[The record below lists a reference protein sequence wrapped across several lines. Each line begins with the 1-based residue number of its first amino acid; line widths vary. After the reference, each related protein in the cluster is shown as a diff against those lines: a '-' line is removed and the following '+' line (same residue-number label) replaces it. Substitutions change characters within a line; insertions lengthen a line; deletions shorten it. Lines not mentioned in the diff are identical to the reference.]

1 MKLLRII
8 LLCTLCFVLG
18 CSNDEE
24 PLPALEIKNQQG
36 EELSGGAIHLLDGA
50 YSATFEVESNGAWRI
65 MCDAEWLTFEPL
77 SGSGDASVVVRAS
90 EAESSRS
97 AVVTVALADNAN
109 HFRSFDVVQWVSS
122 NDEPTPPADD
132 PTDPTDPTDDPPTGG
147 DNGGDNGDPTDNPTD
162 DPKDDPQPT
171 PLYGD
176 FGEVLN
182 LAAIHAGR
190 YYIGGYRG
198 EELHL
203 ALGEISSVGHC
214 RTARFAF
221 DESGEPVNGDSEQA
235 AVVELVSADGGYYL
249 RFEGCGYL
257 MATSDSAGAL
267 VFADEPAVWQFT
279 KSAEGGFELRQTG
292 EVDVQ
297 LIFSPRAQS
306 DLLRSIA
313 GDEQGGGV
321 RLFLLQE

>member
-1 MKLLRII
+1 MKLLRVI
-8 LLCTLCFVLG
+8 LFCLIFIAAS

-24 PLPALEIKNQQG
+24 ALPALEIKNQQG
-36 EELSGGAIHLLDGA
+36 EELSGGAIHLLEGVN
-50 YSATFEVESNGAWRI
+50 SATFEVESNSGWRI
-65 MCDAEWLTFEPL
+65 MCDAEWLTFEPM

-90 EAESSRS
+90 EAGSSRS
-97 AVVTVALADNAN
+97 AVATVVLADYAN

-122 NDEPTPPADD
+122 NDEPIPPADD
-132 PTDPTDPTDDPPTGG
+132 PTDPSDPTDDPPT
-147 DNGGDNGDPTDNPTD
+147 GGDNGDPTDNPTD

-176 FGEVLN
+176 FGEALN

-190 YYIGGYRG
+190 YYIGGYCG

-214 RTARFAF
+214 RTARFVF

-257 MATSDSAGAL
+257 MATSASAGAL
-267 VFADEPAVWQFT
+267 VFADEPSVWQFAE
-279 KSAEGGFELRQTG
+279 SAEGGFELRQAG

>member
-1 MKLLRII
+1 MKLLRVI
-8 LLCTLCFVLG
+8 LFCLIFIAAS

-36 EELSGGAIHLLDGA
+36 EELSGGAIHLLEGVN
-50 YSATFEVESNGAWRI
+50 SATFEVESNGAWRI

-90 EAESSRS
+90 EADSSRS
-97 AVVTVALADNAN
+97 AVVTVVLADYAN
-109 HFRSFDVVQWVSS
+109 QYRSFDVVQWVSS

-132 PTDPTDPTDDPPTGG
+132 PTDPSDPTDDPPTGG
-147 DNGGDNGDPTDNPTD
+147 DNGDPTDNPTD
-162 DPKDDPQPT
+162 NPKDDPQPT

-176 FGEVLN
+176 FGEALN

-214 RTARFAF
+214 RTAQFVF
-221 DESGEPVNGDSEQA
+221 DESSEPVNGDSEQA

-257 MATSDSAGAL
+257 MATSASAGAL
-267 VFADEPAVWQFT
+267 VFADEPAVWQFAE
-279 KSAEGGFELRQTG
+279 SAEGGFELRQAG
-292 EVDVQ
+292 EVDAQ

>member
-1 MKLLRII
+1 MKPLRII
-8 LLCTLCFVLG
+8 LLCTLCFALG
-18 CSNDEE
+18 CRNDEE
-24 PLPALEIKNQQG
+24 PLPLLEIKNQQG
-36 EELSGGAIHLLDGA
+36 EKLSGGAIHLLEGVN
-50 YSATFEVESNGAWRI
+50 SATFEVESNGGWRI

-97 AVVTVALADNAN
+97 AVVTVALADDAN
-109 HFRSFDVVQWVSS
+109 QYRSFDVVQWVSS
-122 NDEPTPPADD
+122 NDDPAPPADD
-132 PTDPTDPTDDPPTGG
+132 PIDPTDPTDDPPT
-147 DNGGDNGDPTDNPTD
+147 GGDNGDPTDNPTD

-176 FGEVLN
+176 FGEALN

-190 YYIGGYRG
+190 YYIGGYCG

-221 DESGEPVNGDSEQA
+221 DESGELVNDDSEQA

-257 MATSDSAGAL
+257 MATSASAGAL
-267 VFADEPAVWQFT
+267 VFADEPSVWQFAE
-279 KSAEGGFELRQTG
+279 SAEGGFEVRQAG
-292 EVDVQ
+292 EVDAQ

>member
-1 MKLLRII
+1 MKLLRVI
-8 LLCTLCFVLG
+8 LFCLIFIAASCR
-18 CSNDEE
+18 NEE
-24 PLPALEIKNQQG
+24 VSLPALEIKNQQG
-36 EELSGGAIHLLDGA
+36 EELSGGAIHLLEGVN
-50 YSATFEVESNGAWRI
+50 SATFEVESNRAWRI

-97 AVVTVALADNAN
+97 AVVTVALADYAN

-122 NDEPTPPADD
+122 NDDPTPPADD
-132 PTDPTDPTDDPPTGG
+132 PTDPSDPTDDPPTGG
-147 DNGGDNGDPTDNPTD
+147 DNDDPTD

-176 FGEVLN
+176 FGEALN

-214 RTARFAF
+214 RTAWFVF

-257 MATSDSAGAL
+257 MATSASAGAL
-267 VFADEPAVWQFT
+267 VFADEPAVWQFAE
-279 KSAEGGFELRQTG
+279 SAEGGFEVHQAG
-292 EVDVQ
+292 DVDVQ

>member
-1 MKLLRII
+1 MKLLRVI
-8 LLCTLCFVLG
+8 LFCLIFIAAG

-24 PLPALEIKNQQG
+24 SLPLLEIKNQQG
-36 EELSGGAIHLLDGA
+36 EELSGGAIHILDGA
-50 YSATFEVESNGAWRI
+50 NSATFEVESNGAWRI
-65 MCDAEWLTFEPL
+65 MCDAEWLTFAPL
-77 SGSGDASVVVRAS
+77 SGSGNMSVAIS
-90 EAESSRS
+90 ATGAGSSRS
-97 AVVTVALADNAN
+97 AVVTVALSDYAN
-109 HFRSFDVVQWVSS
+109 QYRSFDVVQWGGS
-122 NDEPTPPADD
+122 NDDPTPPADD
-132 PTDPTDPTDDPPTGG
+132 PNDPSDPTDDPPT
-147 DNGGDNGDPTDNPTD
+147 GGDNGDPTDNPTD

-176 FGEVLN
+176 FGEALN

-190 YYIGGYRG
+190 YYIGGYCG

-214 RTARFAF
+214 RTARFVF
-221 DESGEPVNGDSEQA
+221 DESGEPVGSDSEQA

-257 MATSDSAGAL
+257 MATSASSGAL
-267 VFADEPAVWQFT
+267 VFTDEPAVWQFAE
-279 KSAEGGFELRQTG
+279 SAEGGFEVRQAG
-292 EVDVQ
+292 EVDAQ

>member
-1 MKLLRII
+1 MKLLRVI
-8 LLCTLCFVLG
+8 LLCTLCFALG

-24 PLPALEIKNQQG
+24 PLPLLEIKNQQG
-36 EELSGGAIHLLDGA
+36 EGLSGGAIHLLEGVN
-50 YSATFEVESNGAWRI
+50 SATFEVESNGAWRI

-97 AVVTVALADNAN
+97 AVVTVALADYAN
-109 HFRSFDVVQWVSS
+109 HFRSFDVVQWGGS

-132 PTDPTDPTDDPPTGG
+132 PTDPSDPTDDPPTGG
-147 DNGGDNGDPTDNPTD
+147 DNGDPNDNPNDNPTD

-176 FGEVLN
+176 FGEALN

-214 RTARFAF
+214 RTARFVF

-235 AVVELVSADGGYYL
+235 AVVELVSADGGFNL

-257 MATSDSAGAL
+257 MATSASAGAL
-267 VFADEPAVWQFT
+267 VFADEPAVWQFAE
-279 KSAEGGFELRQTG
+279 SAEGGFELRQAG
-292 EVDVQ
+292 DVNVQ

>member
-8 LLCTLCFVLG
+8 LLCALCFALG
-18 CSNDEE
+18 CSNDDE

-36 EELSGGAIHLLDGA
+36 EELSGGAIHLLEGVN
-50 YSATFEVESNGAWRI
+50 SATFEVESNGVWRI

-77 SGSGDASVVVRAS
+77 SGSGDASVAVRAS
-90 EAESSRS
+90 EADSSRS
-97 AVVTVALADNAN
+97 AVVTVALVDNAN
-109 HFRSFDVVQWVSS
+109 QYRSFDVVQWVGS

-147 DNGGDNGDPTDNPTD
+147 DNGGDNDDPTDNPTD

-176 FGEVLN
+176 FGEALN

-221 DESGEPVNGDSEQA
+221 DESGELVNGDSEQA
-235 AVVELVSADGGYYL
+235 AVVELVSADGGYNL

-257 MATSDSAGAL
+257 MATSASAGAL
-267 VFADEPAVWQFT
+267 VFTDEPAVWPF
-279 KSAEGGFELRQTG
+279 AEGGFELRQAG
-292 EVDVQ
+292 EVDAQ

>member
-1 MKLLRII
+1 
-8 LLCTLCFVLG
+8 
-18 CSNDEE
+18 
-24 PLPALEIKNQQG
+24 
-36 EELSGGAIHLLDGA
+36 
-50 YSATFEVESNGAWRI
+50 

-97 AVVTVALADNAN
+97 AVVTVVLADYVN
-109 HFRSFDVVQWVSS
+109 HFRSFDVVQWVGS
-122 NDEPTPPADD
+122 NDDPTPPADD
-132 PTDPTDPTDDPPTGG
+132 PTDPSDPTDDPPTGG
-147 DNGGDNGDPTDNPTD
+147 DNGDPTDNPTDDPTD

-176 FGEVLN
+176 FGEALN

-190 YYIGGYRG
+190 YYIGGYCG

-214 RTARFAF
+214 RTARFVF

-257 MATSDSAGAL
+257 MATSASAGAL
-267 VFADEPAVWQFT
+267 VFAGEPAVWQFAE
-279 KSAEGGFELRQTG
+279 SAEGGFEVRQAG
-292 EVDVQ
+292 EVDAQ

>member
-1 MKLLRII
+1 MKLLRVI
-8 LLCTLCFVLG
+8 LFCLIFITAG
-18 CSNDEE
+18 CRNEEE

-36 EELSGGAIHLLDGA
+36 EELSGGAIHLLEGVN
-50 YSATFEVESNGAWRI
+50 SATFEVESNGAWRI
-65 MCDAEWLTFEPL
+65 MCDAEWLKFAPM
-77 SGSGDASVVVRAS
+77 SGSGNMSVAIS
-90 EAESSRS
+90 ANGAGSSRS
-97 AVVTVALADNAN
+97 AVVTVALSDYAN
-109 HFRSFDVVQWVSS
+109 HFRSFDVVQWVGS

-132 PTDPTDPTDDPPTGG
+132 PTDPSDPTDDPPT
-147 DNGGDNGDPTDNPTD
+147 GGDNGDPTDNPTD

-176 FGEVLN
+176 FGEALN

-190 YYIGGYRG
+190 YYIGGYCG

-203 ALGEISSVGHC
+203 ALDEISSVGHC
-214 RTARFAF
+214 RTARFVF

-257 MATSDSAGAL
+257 MATSAFAGAL
-267 VFADEPAVWQFT
+267 VFTDEPAVWQFAE
-279 KSAEGGFELRQTG
+279 SAEGGFEVRQAG

>member
-1 MKLLRII
+1 MKLLRVI
-8 LLCTLCFVLG
+8 LFCLIFIAAS
-18 CSNDEE
+18 CSNEE
-24 PLPALEIKNQQG
+24 ESLPLLEIKNQQG

-50 YSATFEVESNGAWRI
+50 NSATFEVESNGVWRI

-97 AVVTVALADNAN
+97 AVVTVALADYAN
-109 HFRSFDVVQWVSS
+109 HFRSFDVVQWVGS
-122 NDEPTPPADD
+122 NDDPTPPADD
-132 PTDPTDPTDDPPTGG
+132 PTDPSDPTDDPPTGG
-147 DNGGDNGDPTDNPTD
+147 DNDDPTDNPTD

-176 FGEVLN
+176 FGEALN

-190 YYIGGYRG
+190 YYIGGYCG

-214 RTARFAF
+214 RTAQCVF
-221 DESGEPVNGDSEQA
+221 DESGKPVNGDSEQA

-257 MATSDSAGAL
+257 MATSALAGAL
-267 VFADEPAVWQFT
+267 VFADEPAVWQFAE
-279 KSAEGGFELRQTG
+279 SAEGGFEVRQAG
-292 EVDVQ
+292 EVDAQ

>member
-8 LLCTLCFVLG
+8 LLCALCFALG

-36 EELSGGAIHLLDGA
+36 EELSGGAIHLLEGVN
-50 YSATFEVESNGAWRI
+50 SATFEVESNGVWRI

-90 EAESSRS
+90 EAGSSRS
-97 AVVTVALADNAN
+97 AVVTVALADYAN
-109 HFRSFDVVQWVSS
+109 QFRSFDVVQWVSS
-122 NDEPTPPADD
+122 NDDHTPPADD
-132 PTDPTDPTDDPPTGG
+132 PTDPNDPTDDPPTGG
-147 DNGGDNGDPTDNPTD
+147 DNGGDNGNPNDDPTD

-176 FGEVLN
+176 FGEAQN

-214 RTARFAF
+214 RTAQFVF
-221 DESGEPVNGDSEQA
+221 DESGEPVNGNSEQA

-257 MATSDSAGAL
+257 MATSASVGAL
-267 VFADEPAVWQFT
+267 AFADEPTVWQFAE
-279 KSAEGGFELRQTG
+279 SAEGGFVLRQAG
-292 EVDVQ
+292 EVDAQ

>member
-8 LLCTLCFVLG
+8 LLCVLCFAFG

-24 PLPALEIKNQQG
+24 PLPLLEIKNQQG

-50 YSATFEVESNGAWRI
+50 HSATFEVESNRAWRI
-65 MCDAEWLTFEPL
+65 MCDAEWLTFEPM
-77 SGSGDASVVVRAS
+77 SGSGDASVVVRAG

-97 AVVTVALADNAN
+97 AVVTVALVDYAN
-109 HFRSFDVVQWVSS
+109 HFRSFNVVQWVGS

-147 DNGGDNGDPTDNPTD
+147 DNGDPKDNPTD

-176 FGEVLN
+176 FGEALN

-190 YYIGGYRG
+190 YYIGGYCG

-257 MATSDSAGAL
+257 MVTSASAGAL
-267 VFADEPAVWQFT
+267 VFADEPAVWQFAE
-279 KSAEGGFELRQTG
+279 SAEGGFELRQAG
-292 EVDVQ
+292 EVDAQ

>member
-8 LLCTLCFVLG
+8 LLCALCFALG
-18 CSNDEE
+18 CSNEE
-24 PLPALEIKNQQG
+24 EVLPLLEIKNQQG

-50 YSATFEVESNGAWRI
+50 HSATFEVESNGAWRI
-65 MCDAEWLTFEPL
+65 MCDAEWLTFAPM
-77 SGSGDASVVVRAS
+77 SGSGNMSVAISASGAG
-90 EAESSRS
+90 SSRS
-97 AVVTVALADNAN
+97 AVVTVALSDYAN
-109 HFRSFDVVQWVSS
+109 HFRSFNVVQWVGS
-122 NDEPTPPADD
+122 NDDPTPPADD
-132 PTDPTDPTDDPPTGG
+132 PIDPSDPTDDPPTGG

-176 FGEVLN
+176 FGEALN

-214 RTARFAF
+214 RTAWFVF

-257 MATSDSAGAL
+257 MATSASAGAL
-267 VFADEPAVWQFT
+267 VFADEPAVWQFAE
-279 KSAEGGFELRQTG
+279 SAEGGFELRQTG
-292 EVDVQ
+292 EVDTQ

-313 GDEQGGGV
+313 GDEQGGDV

>member
-8 LLCTLCFVLG
+8 LLCALCFALG

-36 EELSGGAIHLLDGA
+36 EELSGGAIHLLEGVN
-50 YSATFEVESNGAWRI
+50 SATFEVESNSGWRI

-97 AVVTVALADNAN
+97 AVVTVALADYAN

-122 NDEPTPPADD
+122 NDDPTPPADD
-132 PTDPTDPTDDPPTGG
+132 PNDPSDPTDDPPT
-147 DNGGDNGDPTDNPTD
+147 GGDNGDPTDNPTD

-176 FGEVLN
+176 FGEALN

-190 YYIGGYRG
+190 YYIGGYCG

-214 RTARFAF
+214 RTARFVF
-221 DESGEPVNGDSEQA
+221 DESGEPVGSDSEQA

-257 MATSDSAGAL
+257 MATSASSGAL
-267 VFADEPAVWQFT
+267 VFTDEPAVWQFAE
-279 KSAEGGFELRQTG
+279 SAEGGFEVRQAG
-292 EVDVQ
+292 EVDAQ

>member
-1 MKLLRII
+1 MKLLRVI
-8 LLCTLCFVLG
+8 LFCLIFIAASCR
-18 CSNDEE
+18 NEEE

-36 EELSGGAIHLLDGA
+36 EVLSGGAIHLLEGVN
-50 YSATFEVESNGAWRI
+50 SATFEVESNGGWRI
-65 MCDAEWLTFEPL
+65 MCDAEWLKFAPM
-77 SGSGDASVVVRAS
+77 SGSGNMSVAISAS

-97 AVVTVALADNAN
+97 AVVTVALSDYAN
-109 HFRSFDVVQWVSS
+109 QYRSFDVVQWVGS
-122 NDEPTPPADD
+122 NDDPTPPADD
-132 PTDPTDPTDDPPTGG
+132 PTDPSDPTDDPPTGG
-147 DNGGDNGDPTDNPTD
+147 DNGDPTDNPTD
-162 DPKDDPQPT
+162 NPKDDPQPT

-176 FGEVLN
+176 FGEALN

-190 YYIGGYRG
+190 YYIGGYCG

-214 RTARFAF
+214 RTARFVF

-235 AVVELVSADGGYYL
+235 AVVELVSADGGYNL
-249 RFEGCGYL
+249 RFDGCGYL
-257 MATSDSAGAL
+257 MATSASAGAL
-267 VFADEPAVWQFT
+267 VFTDEPAVWQFAE
-279 KSAEGGFELRQTG
+279 SAEGGFELRQAG
-292 EVDVQ
+292 EVDAQ

>member
-1 MKLLRII
+1 MKLLRVI
-8 LLCTLCFVLG
+8 LFCLIFIAAG

-24 PLPALEIKNQQG
+24 PLPLLEIKNQQG
-36 EELSGGAIHLLDGA
+36 EELSGGAIHLLEGVN
-50 YSATFEVESNGAWRI
+50 SATFSIESNGAWRI
-65 MCDAEWLTFEPL
+65 MCEAEWLTFEPL
-77 SGSGDASVVVRAS
+77 SGNGDASVVVRAS
-90 EAESSRS
+90 EAGSSRS
-97 AVVTVALADNAN
+97 AVVTVALADYAN
-109 HFRSFDVVQWVSS
+109 QYRSFDVVQWVSS

-132 PTDPTDPTDDPPTGG
+132 PNDPNDPTDDPPTGG
-147 DNGGDNGDPTDNPTD
+147 DNGNPNDNPTD

-171 PLYGD
+171 PLYGN
-176 FGEVLN
+176 FGEALN

-190 YYIGGYRG
+190 YYIGGYCG

-214 RTARFAF
+214 RTARFVF

-257 MATSDSAGAL
+257 MATSASAGAL
-267 VFADEPAVWQFT
+267 VFADEPSVWQFAE
-279 KSAEGGFELRQTG
+279 SAEGGFELRQAG
-292 EVDVQ
+292 EVDAQ

>member
-8 LLCTLCFVLG
+8 LLCALCFALG

-50 YSATFEVESNGAWRI
+50 NSATFEVESNGAWRI
-65 MCDAEWLTFEPL
+65 MCDAEWLTFAPM

-97 AVVTVALADNAN
+97 AVVTVALVDNAN
-109 HFRSFDVVQWVSS
+109 HFRSFDVVQWVGS
-122 NDEPTPPADD
+122 NDDPTPPADD
-132 PTDPTDPTDDPPTGG
+132 PNDPSDPTDDPPT
-147 DNGGDNGDPTDNPTD
+147 GGDNGDPTDNPTD

-176 FGEVLN
+176 FGEALN

-190 YYIGGYRG
+190 YYIGGYCG

-214 RTARFAF
+214 RTARFVF
-221 DESGEPVNGDSEQA
+221 DESGEPVGSDSEQA

-257 MATSDSAGAL
+257 MATSASSGAL
-267 VFADEPAVWQFT
+267 VFTDEPAVWQFAE
-279 KSAEGGFELRQTG
+279 SAEGGFEVRQAG
-292 EVDVQ
+292 EVDAQ

>member
-1 MKLLRII
+1 MKLLRVI
-8 LLCTLCFVLG
+8 LFCLIFIAAG

-24 PLPALEIKNQQG
+24 SLPALEIKNQQG
-36 EELSGGAIHLLDGA
+36 EELSGGAIHLLEGA
-50 YSATFEVESNGAWRI
+50 NSATFEVESNGAWRI

-77 SGSGDASVVVRAS
+77 SGSGNMSVAIS
-90 EAESSRS
+90 ATGAESSRS
-97 AVVTVALADNAN
+97 VVVTVVLADYAN
-109 HFRSFDVVQWVSS
+109 HFRSFDVVQWVGS

-147 DNGGDNGDPTDNPTD
+147 DNDDPTDNPTD

-176 FGEVLN
+176 FGEALN

-190 YYIGGYRG
+190 YYIGGYCG

-235 AVVELVSADGGYYL
+235 AVVELVLADGGYYL

-257 MATSDSAGAL
+257 MATSASAGAL
-267 VFADEPAVWQFT
+267 VFADEPSVWQFAE
-279 KSAEGGFELRQTG
+279 SADGGFEVRQAG
-292 EVDVQ
+292 EVDAQ

-313 GDEQGGGV
+313 GDEQGGCV

>member
-1 MKLLRII
+1 MKLLRVI
-8 LLCTLCFVLG
+8 LFCLIFITAG
-18 CSNDEE
+18 CRNEEE

-36 EELSGGAIHLLDGA
+36 EELSGGAIHLLEGVN
-50 YSATFEVESNGAWRI
+50 SATFEVESNGAWRI
-65 MCDAEWLTFEPL
+65 MCDAEWLKFAPM
-77 SGSGDASVVVRAS
+77 SGSGNMSVAVSAS
-90 EAESSRS
+90 EAGSSRS
-97 AVVTVALADNAN
+97 AVVTVALADYAN
-109 HFRSFDVVQWVSS
+109 QYRSFDVVQWVSS
-122 NDEPTPPADD
+122 NDDPTPPADD
-132 PTDPTDPTDDPPTGG
+132 PTDPNDPTDDPPTGG
-147 DNGGDNGDPTDNPTD
+147 DNGDPTDNPTD
-162 DPKDDPQPT
+162 NPKDDPQPT

-176 FGEVLN
+176 FGEALN

-190 YYIGGYRG
+190 YYIGGYCG

-214 RTARFAF
+214 RTARFVF

-235 AVVELVSADGGYYL
+235 AVIELVSADGGYYL

-257 MATSDSAGAL
+257 MATSASAGAL
-267 VFADEPAVWQFT
+267 VFTDEPSVWQFAE
-279 KSAEGGFELRQTG
+279 SAEGGFEVRQAG
-292 EVDVQ
+292 EVDAQ

>member
-8 LLCTLCFVLG
+8 LLCALCFALG
-18 CSNDEE
+18 CRNDEE
-24 PLPALEIKNQQG
+24 PLPALDIKNQQG
-36 EELSGGAIHLLDGA
+36 EKLSGGAIHLLEGVN
-50 YSATFEVESNGAWRI
+50 SVTFEVESNGGWRI
-65 MCDAEWLTFEPL
+65 MCDAEWLTFAPM
-77 SGSGDASVVVRAS
+77 SGSGNASVVVRAS

-97 AVVTVALADNAN
+97 AVVTVALVDNAN
-109 HFRSFDVVQWVSS
+109 HFRSFDVVQWVGS
-122 NDEPTPPADD
+122 NDDPTPPADD
-132 PTDPTDPTDDPPTGG
+132 PTDPSDPTDDPPTGG
-147 DNGGDNGDPTDNPTD
+147 DNDDPTDNPTD

-176 FGEVLN
+176 FGEALN

-190 YYIGGYRG
+190 YYIGGYCG
-198 EELHL
+198 KELHL
-203 ALGEISSVGHC
+203 ALAEISSVGHC
-214 RTARFAF
+214 RTAQFAF

-235 AVVELVSADGGYYL
+235 AVVELVSADGGYNL

-257 MATSDSAGAL
+257 TATSASAGAL
-267 VFADEPAVWQFT
+267 VFADEPAVWQFAE
-279 KSAEGGFELRQTG
+279 SAEGGFELRQTG
-292 EVDVQ
+292 EVDAQ

>member
-1 MKLLRII
+1 MKLLRVI
-8 LLCTLCFVLG
+8 LFCLIFITAG

-36 EELSGGAIHLLDGA
+36 EELSGGAIHLLGGA
-50 YSATFEVESNGAWRI
+50 YSATFSIESNGAWRI
-65 MCDAEWLTFEPL
+65 MCDAEWLTFEPM
-77 SGSGDASVVVRAS
+77 SGSGNISVAISAS

-97 AVVTVALADNAN
+97 AVVAVALVDYAN

-132 PTDPTDPTDDPPTGG
+132 PNDPTDDPPTGG
-147 DNGGDNGDPTDNPTD
+147 DNGGDNDDPTDNPTD

-176 FGEVLN
+176 FGEALN

-203 ALGEISSVGHC
+203 ALGEISSIGHC

-235 AVVELVSADGGYYL
+235 AEVELVSADGGYYL

-257 MATSDSAGAL
+257 MATSASAGAL
-267 VFADEPAVWQFT
+267 VFADEPAVWQFAE
-279 KSAEGGFELRQTG
+279 SAEGGFELRQAG
-292 EVDVQ
+292 EVDAQ
-297 LIFSPRAQS
+297 LIFSPRAQG

>member
-36 EELSGGAIHLLDGA
+36 EELSGGAIHLLDGVN
-50 YSATFEVESNGAWRI
+50 SSTFEVESNGAWRI
-65 MCDAEWLTFEPL
+65 KCDAEWLTFEPL

-90 EAESSRS
+90 KAESSRS
-97 AVVTVALADNAN
+97 AVVTVALADYAN
-109 HFRSFDVVQWVSS
+109 HFRSFDVVQWVGSK
-122 NDEPTPPADD
+122 DDPTPPADD
-132 PTDPTDPTDDPPTGG
+132 PTDPSDPTDDPPTGG

-176 FGEVLN
+176 FGEALN
-182 LAAIHAGR
+182 LVAIHAGR

-214 RTARFAF
+214 RTARFVF
-221 DESGEPVNGDSEQA
+221 DESGKPVNGDSEQA
-235 AVVELVSADGGYYL
+235 AVVELVSTDGGYNL

-257 MATSDSAGAL
+257 MATSASAGAL
-267 VFADEPAVWQFT
+267 VFSDEPAVWQFAE
-279 KSAEGGFELRQTG
+279 SAEGGFELRQAG
-292 EVDVQ
+292 VVDAQ

>member
-1 MKLLRII
+1 MKLLRVI
-8 LLCTLCFVLG
+8 LFCLIFITAG
-18 CSNDEE
+18 CRNDEE

-36 EELSGGAIHLLDGA
+36 EELSGGAIHLLEGVN
-50 YSATFEVESNGAWRI
+50 SATFEVESNGGWRI
-65 MCDAEWLTFEPL
+65 MCDAEWLTFAPM
-77 SGSGDASVVVRAS
+77 SGSGNMSVAISASGAG
-90 EAESSRS
+90 SSRS
-97 AVVTVALADNAN
+97 AVVTVALSDYAN
-109 HFRSFDVVQWVSS
+109 HFRSFDVVQWVGS
-122 NDEPTPPADD
+122 NDDPTPPADD
-132 PTDPTDPTDDPPTGG
+132 PTDPNDPTDDPPTGG
-147 DNGGDNGDPTDNPTD
+147 DNGGDNGNPNDDPTD

-176 FGEVLN
+176 FGEALN

-214 RTARFAF
+214 RTVQFVF
-221 DESGEPVNGDSEQA
+221 DESGEPVNGDSEHA

-257 MATSDSAGAL
+257 MATSASVGAL
-267 VFADEPAVWQFT
+267 VFADEPTVWQFAE
-279 KSAEGGFELRQTG
+279 SAEGGFVLRQADG
-292 EVDVQ
+292 VNAQ

-313 GDEQGGGV
+313 GDEPGGGV

>member
-1 MKLLRII
+1 
-8 LLCTLCFVLG
+8 
-18 CSNDEE
+18 
-24 PLPALEIKNQQG
+24 
-36 EELSGGAIHLLDGA
+36 
-50 YSATFEVESNGAWRI
+50 
-65 MCDAEWLTFEPL
+65 
-77 SGSGDASVVVRAS
+77 
-90 EAESSRS
+90 
-97 AVVTVALADNAN
+97 
-109 HFRSFDVVQWVSS
+109 
-122 NDEPTPPADD
+122 
-132 PTDPTDPTDDPPTGG
+132 
-147 DNGGDNGDPTDNPTD
+147 
-162 DPKDDPQPT
+162 PT

-176 FGEVLN
+176 FGEAMN

-190 YYIGGYRG
+190 YYIGGYCG

-203 ALGEISSVGHC
+203 GLGEISSVGHC
-214 RTARFAF
+214 RTARFVF

-257 MATSDSAGAL
+257 MATSASAGAL
-267 VFADEPAVWQFT
+267 VFADEPAVWQFAE
-279 KSAEGGFELRQTG
+279 SAEGGFELRQAG

>member
-8 LLCTLCFVLG
+8 LLCALCFALG

-50 YSATFEVESNGAWRI
+50 NSATFEVESNGAWRI
-65 MCDAEWLTFEPL
+65 MCDAEWLTFAPM

-97 AVVTVALADNAN
+97 AVVTVALVDNAN
-109 HFRSFDVVQWVSS
+109 HFRSFDVVQWVGS
-122 NDEPTPPADD
+122 NDDPTPPADD
-132 PTDPTDPTDDPPTGG
+132 PNDPSDPTDDPPT
-147 DNGGDNGDPTDNPTD
+147 GGDNGDPTDNPTD

-176 FGEVLN
+176 FGEALN

-190 YYIGGYRG
+190 YYIGGYCG

-214 RTARFAF
+214 RTARFVF
-221 DESGEPVNGDSEQA
+221 DESGEPVGSDSEQA

-257 MATSDSAGAL
+257 MATSASAGAL
-267 VFADEPAVWQFT
+267 VFADEPAVWQFAE
-279 KSAEGGFELRQTG
+279 SAEGGFEVRQAG
-292 EVDVQ
+292 GVDAQ

>member
-1 MKLLRII
+1 MKLLRVI
-8 LLCTLCFVLG
+8 LFCLIFITAG
-18 CSNDEE
+18 CRNDEE
-24 PLPALEIKNQQG
+24 SLPALEIKNQQG
-36 EELSGGAIHLLDGA
+36 EKLSGGAIHLLEGVN
-50 YSATFEVESNGAWRI
+50 SATFEVESNGTWRI
-65 MCDAEWLTFEPL
+65 MCDAEWLTFAPM

-97 AVVTVALADNAN
+97 AVVTVALADYAN

-122 NDEPTPPADD
+122 NDDPTPPADD
-132 PTDPTDPTDDPPTGG
+132 PTDPNDPTDDPPT
-147 DNGGDNGDPTDNPTD
+147 GGDNGDPTDNPTD

-176 FGEVLN
+176 FGEALN

-190 YYIGGYRG
+190 YYIGGYCG

-214 RTARFAF
+214 RTARFVF
-221 DESGEPVNGDSEQA
+221 DESGKPVNGDSEQA

-257 MATSDSAGAL
+257 MATSASAGAL
-267 VFADEPAVWQFT
+267 VFADEPAVWQFAE
-279 KSAEGGFELRQTG
+279 SAEGGFELRQTG
-292 EVDVQ
+292 EVDAQ

>member
-1 MKLLRII
+1 MKLLRVI
-8 LLCTLCFVLG
+8 LFCLIFITAG
-18 CSNDEE
+18 CRNEE
-24 PLPALEIKNQQG
+24 EVLPALEIKNQQG
-36 EELSGGAIHLLDGA
+36 EKLSGGAIHLLDGV
-50 YSATFEVESNGAWRI
+50 YSATFEVESNGSWRI
-65 MCDAEWLTFEPL
+65 MCDAVWLTFEPL

-97 AVVTVALADNAN
+97 AVVTVALADYVN
-109 HFRSFDVVQWVSS
+109 HFRSFDVVKWVSS
-122 NDEPTPPADD
+122 NDDPTPPADD
-132 PTDPTDPTDDPPTGG
+132 PTDPSDPTDDPPTGG
-147 DNGGDNGDPTDNPTD
+147 DNGGDNGNPNDDPID

-176 FGEVLN
+176 FGEALN

-203 ALGEISSVGHC
+203 ALGEISYVGHC
-214 RTARFAF
+214 RTAQFVF
-221 DESGEPVNGDSEQA
+221 DESGKPVNGDSEQA

-257 MATSDSAGAL
+257 MATSASVGAL
-267 VFADEPAVWQFT
+267 VFADEPAVWQFSE
-279 KSAEGGFELRQTG
+279 SAEGGFVLRQADG
-292 EVDVQ
+292 VDAQ

>member
-1 MKLLRII
+1 MKLLRVI
-8 LLCTLCFVLG
+8 LFCLIFITAG
-18 CSNDEE
+18 CRNEE
-24 PLPALEIKNQQG
+24 ESLPLLEIKNQQG

-50 YSATFEVESNGAWRI
+50 NSATFEVESNGVWRI
-65 MCDAEWLTFEPL
+65 MCDAEWLKFAPM

-90 EAESSRS
+90 EAENSRS
-97 AVVTVALADNAN
+97 AVVTVALSDYAN

-132 PTDPTDPTDDPPTGG
+132 PTDPSDPTDDPPTGG
-147 DNGGDNGDPTDNPTD
+147 DNGDPTDDPTD

-176 FGEVLN
+176 FGEALN

-214 RTARFAF
+214 RTARFVF

-235 AVVELVSADGGYYL
+235 AVVELVSADGGYNL

-257 MATSDSAGAL
+257 MATSASAGAL
-267 VFADEPAVWQFT
+267 VFADEPAVWQFAE
-279 KSAEGGFELRQTG
+279 SAEGGFEVRQAG
-292 EVDVQ
+292 EVDAQ

>member
-8 LLCTLCFVLG
+8 LLCALCFALG

-36 EELSGGAIHLLDGA
+36 EELSGGAIHLLEGVN
-50 YSATFEVESNGAWRI
+50 SATFEVESNGAWCI
-65 MCDAEWLTFEPL
+65 MCDAEWLTFEPM

-97 AVVTVALADNAN
+97 AVVTVALADYAN

-122 NDEPTPPADD
+122 NDDPTPPADD
-132 PTDPTDPTDDPPTGG
+132 PTDPNDPTDDPPTGG
-147 DNGGDNGDPTDNPTD
+147 DNGDPTDNPTD
-162 DPKDDPQPT
+162 NPKDDPQPT

-176 FGEVLN
+176 FGEALN

-267 VFADEPAVWQFT
+267 VFADEPAVWQFAE
-279 KSAEGGFELRQTG
+279 SAEGGFELRQAG

-297 LIFSPRAQS
+297 LIFSPRAES

>member
-1 MKLLRII
+1 
-8 LLCTLCFVLG
+8 
-18 CSNDEE
+18 
-24 PLPALEIKNQQG
+24 
-36 EELSGGAIHLLDGA
+36 
-50 YSATFEVESNGAWRI
+50 
-65 MCDAEWLTFEPL
+65 MCDAEWLTFAPM
-77 SGSGDASVVVRAS
+77 SGSGNVEVVVTAS

-97 AVVTVALADNAN
+97 AVVTVALADYAN

-122 NDEPTPPADD
+122 NDDPTPPADD
-132 PTDPTDPTDDPPTGG
+132 PTDPNDPTDDPPTGG
-147 DNGGDNGDPTDNPTD
+147 DNGDPTDNPTD
-162 DPKDDPQPT
+162 NPKDDPQPT

-176 FGEVLN
+176 FGEALN

-221 DESGEPVNGDSEQA
+221 DGSGKPVNDDNEQA
-235 AVVELVSADGGYYL
+235 VVVELVSADGGYYL
-249 RFEGCGYL
+249 RFDGCGYL
-257 MATSDSAGAL
+257 MATSASAGAL
-267 VFADEPAVWQFT
+267 VFADELAVWQFT
-279 KSAEGGFELRQTG
+279 KSAEGGFDLRQAG
-292 EVDVQ
+292 EVDAQ
-297 LIFSPRAQS
+297 LIFSSRAQS

>member
-8 LLCTLCFVLG
+8 LLCVLCFAFG

-24 PLPALEIKNQQG
+24 PLPLLEIKNRQG

-50 YSATFEVESNGAWRI
+50 NSATFEVESNGAWRI
-65 MCDAEWLTFEPL
+65 MCDAEWLKFAPM
-77 SGSGDASVVVRAS
+77 SGSGNMSVAISASGAG
-90 EAESSRS
+90 SSRS
-97 AVVTVALADNAN
+97 AVVTVALADYAN

-122 NDEPTPPADD
+122 NDDPTPPADD
-132 PTDPTDPTDDPPTGG
+132 PTDPSDPTDDPPTGG
-147 DNGGDNGDPTDNPTD
+147 DNGGDNGDPNDDPND

-176 FGEVLN
+176 FGEALN

-221 DESGEPVNGDSEQA
+221 NESGEPVNDDNEQA
-235 AVVELVSADGGYYL
+235 VVVELVSADGGYNL

-257 MATSDSAGAL
+257 MATSASAGAL
-267 VFADEPAVWQFT
+267 VFADEPAVWQFAE
-279 KSAEGGFELRQTG
+279 SAEGGFELRQAG
-292 EVDVQ
+292 EICAQ
-297 LIFSPRAQS
+297 LIFSQRAQS

>member
-1 MKLLRII
+1 MKLLRVI
-8 LLCTLCFVLG
+8 LFCLIFITAG
-18 CSNDEE
+18 CRNEEE

-36 EELSGGAIHLLDGA
+36 EKLSGGAIHLLEGV
-50 YSATFEVESNGAWRI
+50 YSATFSIESNGSWRI

-77 SGSGDASVVVRAS
+77 SGSGNMSVLVTASG
-90 EAESSRS
+90 AESSRS
-97 AVVTVALADNAN
+97 AVVTVALADYAN

-122 NDEPTPPADD
+122 NDDPTPPADD
-132 PTDPTDPTDDPPTGG
+132 PTDPSDPTDGPPTGG
-147 DNGGDNGDPTDNPTD
+147 DNGGDNGNPNDDPTD

-176 FGEVLN
+176 FGEALN

-214 RTARFAF
+214 RTAQFVF
-221 DESGEPVNGDSEQA
+221 DESGKPVNGDSEHA

-257 MATSDSAGAL
+257 MATSASAGAL
-267 VFADEPAVWQFT
+267 VFADEPAVWQFSE
-279 KSAEGGFELRQTG
+279 SAEGGFEVRQAG
-292 EVDVQ
+292 EVDAQ

-313 GDEQGGGV
+313 GDEPGGGV

>member
-8 LLCTLCFVLG
+8 LLCALCFALG
-18 CSNDEE
+18 CRNDEE
-24 PLPALEIKNQQG
+24 PLPLLEIKNQQG
-36 EELSGGAIHLLDGA
+36 EGLSGGAIHLLDGA
-50 YSATFEVESNGAWRI
+50 YSVTFEVESNGGWRI

-97 AVVTVALADNAN
+97 AVVTVALADYAN
-109 HFRSFDVVQWVSS
+109 QYRSFDVVQWVGS

-132 PTDPTDPTDDPPTGG
+132 PIDPNDPTDDPPTGG
-147 DNGGDNGDPTDNPTD
+147 DNGDPTDNPTD
-162 DPKDDPQPT
+162 NPKDDPQPT

-176 FGEVLN
+176 FGEALN

-190 YYIGGYRG
+190 YYIGGYCG

-203 ALGEISSVGHC
+203 ALDEISSVGHC
-214 RTARFAF
+214 RTARFVF

-257 MATSDSAGAL
+257 MATSASAGAL
-267 VFADEPAVWQFT
+267 VFADEPSVWQFAE
-279 KSAEGGFELRQTG
+279 SAEGGFEVRQAG
-292 EVDVQ
+292 EVDAQ

>member
-1 MKLLRII
+1 MKLLRVILFCLII
-8 LLCTLCFVLG
+8 ITAG
-18 CSNDEE
+18 CRNEE
-24 PLPALEIKNQQG
+24 ESLPLLEIKNQQG
-36 EELSGGAIHLLDGA
+36 EVLSGGAIHLLEGVN
-50 YSATFEVESNGAWRI
+50 SATFSIESNGAWRI
-65 MCDAEWLTFEPL
+65 MCDAEWLTFAPM

-97 AVVTVALADNAN
+97 AVVTVALSDYAN
-109 HFRSFDVVQWVSS
+109 HFRSFDVVQWVGS

-132 PTDPTDPTDDPPTGG
+132 PIDPNDPTDDPPT
-147 DNGGDNGDPTDNPTD
+147 GGDNGDPTDNPTD

-176 FGEVLN
+176 FGEALN

-214 RTARFAF
+214 RTARFVF

-235 AVVELVSADGGYYL
+235 AVVELVSADGGFNL

-257 MATSDSAGAL
+257 MATSASAGAL
-267 VFADEPAVWQFT
+267 VFADEPAVWQFSE
-279 KSAEGGFELRQTG
+279 SAEGGFVLRQAG
-292 EVDVQ
+292 EVDAQ

-313 GDEQGGGV
+313 GDEPGGGV

>member
-1 MKLLRII
+1 MKLLRVI
-8 LLCTLCFVLG
+8 LFCLIFIAAS

-50 YSATFEVESNGAWRI
+50 NSATFEVESNGAWRI

-77 SGSGDASVVVRAS
+77 SGSGDASVVVRVS
-90 EAESSRS
+90 EVESSRS
-97 AVVTVALADNAN
+97 AVVTVALADYAN
-109 HFRSFDVVQWVSS
+109 QYRSFDVVQWVGS

-176 FGEVLN
+176 FGEALN

-190 YYIGGYRG
+190 YYIGGYCG
-198 EELHL
+198 EVLHL

-214 RTARFAF
+214 RTARFVF

-249 RFEGCGYL
+249 RFEGRGYL
-257 MATSDSAGAL
+257 MATSASAGAL
-267 VFADEPAVWQFT
+267 VFADEPAVWQFAE
-279 KSAEGGFELRQTG
+279 SAEGGFEVRQVG
-292 EVDVQ
+292 EVDAQ

>member
-8 LLCTLCFVLG
+8 LLCVLCFVLG

-24 PLPALEIKNQQG
+24 PLPLLEIKNQQG
-36 EELSGGAIHLLDGA
+36 EELSGGAIHLLDGVN
-50 YSATFEVESNGAWRI
+50 SATFEVESNGAWRI

-97 AVVTVALADNAN
+97 AVVTVALADYAN
-109 HFRSFDVVQWVSS
+109 QYRSFDVVQWVSS

-132 PTDPTDPTDDPPTGG
+132 PTDPNDPTDDPPTGG
-147 DNGGDNGDPTDNPTD
+147 DNGDPNDDPTD

-176 FGEVLN
+176 FGEALN

-214 RTARFAF
+214 RTARFVF

-257 MATSDSAGAL
+257 MATSASAGAL
-267 VFADEPAVWQFT
+267 VFADEPAVWQFAE
-279 KSAEGGFELRQTG
+279 SAEGGFELRQAG
-292 EVDVQ
+292 EVDAQ